1 MMWDITEER
10 GFLGMHDPLRSL
22 SLNSHLPGTEKY
34 IPLIARL
41 ENIPICLANWIEE
54 RRVREELVVNLR
66 EISGL
71 FDEDFFSLLDHQVP
85 ADEANYE
92 RLMHLYSYMASAYVY
107 ARHETPAT
115 RIPCEIAIPLVKVAD
130 HLGRKPILSYASYCL
145 TNWERNISGP
155 LSISPI
161 CLDNISLMTNFC
173 TPEVGKRDEDWFI
186 LIHVEIEA
194 GAAPG
199 VYACKQL
206 LDGTSTP
213 YLILSKIHQSLISM
227 NKTLERM
234 PEQCSPD
241 NYFRWVRPYI
251 FSFNNVVYE
260 GCFDNQPQTFRGET
274 GAQSTIIPLFLTALG
289 IKHKNSMLTHH
300 LMEMRDYMPQPHQK
314 FLQNLVNH
322 QANSNVSLRT
332 CAITNN
338 DLRAV
343 YNECITEIVRF
354 RAKHFEYAMNYIY
367 NKVDNPNGTGGTPYV
382 PWLKQLK
389 EETEEHFI

>member
-10 GFLGMHDPLRSL
+10 GFLGVQDPLRSL
-22 SLNSHLPGTEKY
+22 SVRNEKY
-34 IPLIARL
+34 VPLVARL
-41 ENIPICLANWIEE
+41 ENIPVCLANWIEE
-54 RRVREELVVNLR
+54 RRVREELVASLR
-66 EISGL
+66 DVSGL
-71 FDEDFFSLLDHQVP
+71 LDEEFFDSL
-85 ADEANYE
+85 DEVNYE

-145 TNWERNISGP
+145 TNWERKVPGP
-155 LSISPI
+155 LSTSPI
-161 CLDNISLMTNFC
+161 CLDNISLMSNFC

-186 LIHVEIEA
+186 LVHVEIEA

-206 LDGTSTP
+206 LDFVSP
-213 YLILSKIHQSLISM
+213 PNCQSILSKIHQSLVAM
-227 NKTLERM
+227 NETLERM

-274 GAQSTIIPLFLTALG
+274 GAQSTIIPLFLAALG
-289 IKHKNSMLTHH
+289 VKHKDSMLTHH
-300 LMEMRDYMPQPHQK
+300 LMEMRDYMPQPHRK
-314 FLQNLVNH
+314 FLENLLIQ
-322 QANSNVSLRT
+322 QADPAVSLRT
-332 CAITNN
+332 CATTSD
-338 DLRAV
+338 DLKAI
-343 YNECITEIVRF
+343 YNGCIAEIVRF
-354 RAKHFEYAMNYIY
+354 RAKHFEYAVNYIY

-389 EETEEHFI
+389 EETEAHFI